1 MKKLYRSRSDKK
13 ISGLCGGLAQWF
25 GIDATIL
32 RVITVIAAF
41 FSFGTVALLY
51 IILSILVPQE
61 PYGNFNDRSDF
72 Y

>member
-1 MKKLYRSRSDKK
+1 MTKFYRSRNDKK
-13 ISGLCGGLAQWF
+13 LSGLCGGIAQWL

-32 RVITVIAAF
+32 RVITVVGAF

-61 PYGNFNDRSDF
+61 PYGNFSDKHDF

>member
-1 MKKLYRSRSDKK
+1 MTKLYRSRNDKK
-13 ISGLCGGLAQWF
+13 LSGLCGGIAQWL

-32 RVITVIAAF
+32 RVITVVAAF

-61 PYGNFNDRSDF
+61 PYGGFSDRNDF